1 MVAWMGPFRVKV
13 GEEFKV
19 TLRVNSPT
27 ALRAVPLDIK
37 FDPQVLSFVDAQPG
51 EFAGRLGLAAF
62 DATVDEASGLIRI
75 VMRAGAGQALQ
86 GQGDLVTL
94 RFTAN
99 TPWKQTQLSVTKNE
113 LKDDSGGVAAVIKST
128 PLTLRVGG

>member
-1 MVAWMGPFRVKV
+1 MGPFRVKV

-19 TLRVNSPT
+19 TLRVNSP
-27 ALRAVPLDIK
+27 ASLRALPLEIR
-37 FDPQVLSFVDAQPG
+37 FDPQVLTFIDAQPG
-51 EFAGRLGLAAF
+51 EFMSRAGMTAF
-62 DATVDEASGLIRI
+62 DASVDAANGLIRI
-75 VMRAGAGQALQ
+75 VMRGGEGQALK

-99 TPWKQTQLSVTKNE
+99 TPWKQTQLAVTPNE

-128 PLTLRVGG
+128 PLTLRVNG

>member
-1 MVAWMGPFRVKV
+1 MGPFRVKV

-27 ALRAVPLDIK
+27 ALRALPLDIK
-37 FDPQVLSFVDAQPG
+37 FDPQVLTFVDAQPG
-51 EFAGRLGLAAF
+51 EFAGRLGLTAF

-75 VMRAGAGQALQ
+75 VMRAGAGQGLQ

-94 RFTAN
+94 RFTAK
-99 TPWKQTQLSVTKNE
+99 TPWKQTQLAVTKNE